1 MKKIILSLGIG
12 ALLMSGAFVTSQTL
26 QNNNDKS
33 SDTKNVAIGEKEPRL
48 FSTYSASAFS
58 VDL

>member
-58 VDL
+58 VEL

>member
-12 ALLMSGAFVTSQTL
+12 VLLMSGAFVSSQTL
-26 QNNNDKS
+26 HNNTDKVLN
-33 SDTKNVAIGEKEPRL
+33 TKNVAIGEKEPRL

-58 VDL
+58 LES